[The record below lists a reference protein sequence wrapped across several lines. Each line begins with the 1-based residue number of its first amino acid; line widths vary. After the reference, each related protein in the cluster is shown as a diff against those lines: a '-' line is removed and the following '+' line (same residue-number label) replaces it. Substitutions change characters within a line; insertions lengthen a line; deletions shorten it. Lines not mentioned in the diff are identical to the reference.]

1 MTNVTLLFSLL
12 LIIAGC
18 AASPASVVNRAQPP
32 SIRIKTHQVEVGETL
47 YSIAWRYDLKVD
59 RLAQA
64 NSLDRSY
71 LITPGQTLTL
81 ILGNP
86 KSRMN
91 GLNQHRVLKGD
102 TLFSIASDYGI
113 EVQSLA
119 RANNL
124 DSPFLLYPGQIITL
138 DTNKLKIAKG
148 NTSQVS
154 NSRIPEIR
162 NRAKKTVY
170 SKNLQWKWPIK
181 GQVIEGFS
189 PDKLQKGIKV
199 KTSAGSTVHAAAPGN
214 VVYAGSGLRGYGKLI
229 IIKHSDMLL
238 SAYANN
244 HKLLV
249 EVGQAV
255 KHKDGISKLGVDG
268 MMYFEIRK
276 DGDPVNP
283 LKYIK

>member
-124 DSPFLLYPGQIITL
+124 DSP
-138 DTNKLKIAKG
+138 
-148 NTSQVS
+148 
-154 NSRIPEIR
+154 
-162 NRAKKTVY
+162 
-170 SKNLQWKWPIK
+170 
-181 GQVIEGFS
+181 
-189 PDKLQKGIKV
+189 
-199 KTSAGSTVHAAAPGN
+199 
-214 VVYAGSGLRGYGKLI
+214 
-229 IIKHSDMLL
+229 
-238 SAYANN
+238 
-244 HKLLV
+244 
-249 EVGQAV
+249 
-255 KHKDGISKLGVDG
+255 
-268 MMYFEIRK
+268 
-276 DGDPVNP
+276 
-283 LKYIK
+283 

>member
-1 MTNVTLLFSLL
+1 MTNVTLLLFLL
-12 LIIAGC
+12 LIIVGC
-18 AASPASVVNRAQPP
+18 STSPALVVHRDQPP
-32 SIRIKTHQVEVGETL
+32 NIRIKTHQVEVGETL

-59 RLAQA
+59 MLAQA

-86 KSRMN
+86 KSRVSAP
-91 GLNQHRVLKGD
+91 NQHMVLKGE
-102 TLFSIASDYGI
+102 TLFSIASEHAV

-138 DTNKLKIAKG
+138 DINKLNIAQRDASKEP
-148 NTSQVS
+148 N
-154 NSRIPEIR
+154 NRIPARQNI
-162 NRAKKTVY
+162 KKSVY
-170 SKNLQWKWPIK
+170 SKNLQWKWPVK
-181 GQVIEGFS
+181 GEVIEDFN
-189 PDKLQKGIKV
+189 PDKLQKGIKI
-199 KTSAGSTVHAAAPGN
+199 KSSDSIVHAAAPGN

-244 HKLLV
+244 EELLV
-249 EVGQAV
+249 EVGQTV
-255 KHKDGISKLGVDG
+255 THKDEISKLGVDG
-268 MMYFEIRK
+268 MIYFEVRK

>member
-1 MTNVTLLFSLL
+1 MTNVTLLLFLL
-12 LIIAGC
+12 LIIVGC
-18 AASPASVVNRAQPP
+18 STSPALVVHRDQPP
-32 SIRIKTHQVEVGETL
+32 NIRIKTHQVEVGETL

-59 RLAQA
+59 MLAQA

-86 KSRMN
+86 KSRVSAP
-91 GLNQHRVLKGD
+91 NQHTVLKGE
-102 TLFSIASDYGI
+102 TLFSIASEHAV

-138 DTNKLKIAKG
+138 DINKLNIAQRDASKEP
-148 NTSQVS
+148 N
-154 NSRIPEIR
+154 NRIPARQNI
-162 NRAKKTVY
+162 KKSVY
-170 SKNLQWKWPIK
+170 SKNLQWKWPVK
-181 GQVIEGFS
+181 GEVIEDFN
-189 PDKLQKGIKV
+189 PDKLQKGIKI
-199 KTSAGSTVHAAAPGN
+199 KSSDSIVHAAAPGN

-244 HKLLV
+244 EELLV
-249 EVGQAV
+249 EVGQTV
-255 KHKDGISKLGVDG
+255 THKDEISKLGVDG
-268 MMYFEIRK
+268 MIYFEVRK

>member
-1 MTNVTLLFSLL
+1 MTNVTLLLFLL
-12 LIIAGC
+12 LIIVGC
-18 AASPASVVNRAQPP
+18 STSPALVVHRDQPP
-32 SIRIKTHQVEVGETL
+32 NIRIKTHQVEVGETL

-59 RLAQA
+59 MLAQA

-71 LITPGQTLTL
+71 LITPGQTLPL

-86 KSRMN
+86 KARVSAP
-91 GLNQHRVLKGD
+91 NQHMVLKGE
-102 TLFSIASDYGI
+102 TLFSIASEHAV

-138 DTNKLKIAKG
+138 DINKLNIAQRDASKEP
-148 NTSQVS
+148 N
-154 NSRIPEIR
+154 NRIPARQNI
-162 NRAKKTVY
+162 KKSVY
-170 SKNLQWKWPIK
+170 SKNLQWKWPVK
-181 GQVIEGFS
+181 GEVIEDFN
-189 PDKLQKGIKV
+189 PDKLQKGIKI
-199 KTSAGSTVHAAAPGN
+199 KSSDSIVHAAAPGN

-244 HKLLV
+244 EELLV
-249 EVGQAV
+249 EVGQTV
-255 KHKDGISKLGVDG
+255 THKDEISKLGVDG
-268 MMYFEIRK
+268 MIYFEVRK

-283 LKYIK
+283 LKFIK

>member
-1 MTNVTLLFSLL
+1 M
-12 LIIAGC
+12 
-18 AASPASVVNRAQPP
+18 SPALVVHRDQPP
-32 SIRIKTHQVEVGETL
+32 NIRIKTHQVEVGETL

-59 RLAQA
+59 MLAQA

-86 KSRMN
+86 KSRVSAP
-91 GLNQHRVLKGD
+91 NQHTVLKGE
-102 TLFSIASDYGI
+102 TLFSIASEHAV

-119 RANNL
+119 RVNNL

-138 DTNKLKIAKG
+138 DINKLNIAQTDASKAP
-148 NTSQVS
+148 N
-154 NSRIPEIR
+154 NRIPAR
-162 NRAKKTVY
+162 QNTVKKPVY
-170 SKNLQWKWPIK
+170 SKNLQWKWPVK
-181 GQVIEGFS
+181 GEVIEGFR
-189 PDKLQKGIKV
+189 PDKLQKGIKI
-199 KTSAGSTVHAAAPGN
+199 KSSDSIVHAAAPGN

-244 HKLLV
+244 EDLLV
-249 EVGQAV
+249 EVGQTV
-255 KHKDGISKLGVDG
+255 KHKDEISKLGVDG
-268 MMYFEIRK
+268 MIYFEIRK

>member
-1 MTNVTLLFSLL
+1 MTNVTLLLFLL
-12 LIIAGC
+12 LIIVGC
-18 AASPASVVNRAQPP
+18 STSPASVVHRDQPP
-32 SIRIKTHQVEVGETL
+32 NIRIKTHQVEVGETL

-59 RLAQA
+59 MLAQA

-86 KSRMN
+86 KS
-91 GLNQHRVLKGD
+91 GVSAPNQHRVLKGD
-102 TLFSIASDYGI
+102 TLFSIASEHGV
-113 EVQSLA
+113 EVESLA
-119 RANNL
+119 RVNNL

-138 DTNKLKIAKG
+138 DINKLNIVQRD
-148 NTSQVS
+148 TSKAS
-154 NSRIPEIR
+154 NNRIPAR
-162 NRAKKTVY
+162 QNTVKKPVY
-170 SKNLQWKWPIK
+170 SKNLQWKWPVK
-181 GQVIEGFS
+181 GEVIEGFR
-189 PDKLQKGIKV
+189 PDKLQKGIKI
-199 KTSAGSTVHAAAPGN
+199 KSSDSIVHAAAPGN

-244 HKLLV
+244 EELLV
-249 EVGQAV
+249 EVGQTV
-255 KHKDGISKLGVDG
+255 THKDEISKLGVDG
-268 MMYFEIRK
+268 MMYFEVRK

>member
-1 MTNVTLLFSLL
+1 MTNVTLLLFLL
-12 LIIAGC
+12 LIIVGC
-18 AASPASVVNRAQPP
+18 STSPASVVHRDQPP
-32 SIRIKTHQVEVGETL
+32 NIRIKTHQVEVGETL

-59 RLAQA
+59 MLAQA

-81 ILGNP
+81 VLGNP
-86 KSRMN
+86 KS
-91 GLNQHRVLKGD
+91 GVSAPNQHRVLKGD
-102 TLFSIASDYGI
+102 TLFSIASEHGV

-119 RANNL
+119 RVNNL

-138 DTNKLKIAKG
+138 DINKLNIAQRDA
-148 NTSQVS
+148 SQAS
-154 NSRIPEIR
+154 NNRIPAR
-162 NRAKKTVY
+162 QNTVKKPVY
-170 SKNLQWKWPIK
+170 SKNLQWKWPVK
-181 GQVIEGFS
+181 GEVIEGFR
-189 PDKLQKGIKV
+189 PDKLQKGIKI
-199 KTSAGSTVHAAAPGN
+199 KSSDSIVHAAAPGN

-244 HKLLV
+244 EELLV
-249 EVGQAV
+249 EVGQTV
-255 KHKDGISKLGVDG
+255 KHKDEISKLGVDG

>member
-1 MTNVTLLFSLL
+1 MTNVTLLLFLL
-12 LIIAGC
+12 LIIVGC
-18 AASPASVVNRAQPP
+18 STSPALVVHRDQPP
-32 SIRIKTHQVEVGETL
+32 NIRIKTHQVEVGETL

-59 RLAQA
+59 MLAQA

-86 KSRMN
+86 KSRVSAP
-91 GLNQHRVLKGD
+91 NQHTVLKGE
-102 TLFSIASDYGI
+102 TLFSIAS
-113 EVQSLA
+113 EHAVVVQSLA
-119 RANNL
+119 RVNNL

-138 DTNKLKIAKG
+138 DINKLNIAQRDASKAP
-148 NTSQVS
+148 N
-154 NSRIPEIR
+154 NRISARQNI
-162 NRAKKTVY
+162 KKSVY
-170 SKNLQWKWPIK
+170 SKNLQWKWPVK
-181 GQVIEGFS
+181 GEVIEDFN
-189 PDKLQKGIKV
+189 PDKLQKGIKI
-199 KTSAGSTVHAAAPGN
+199 KSSDSIVHAAAPGN

-244 HKLLV
+244 EELLV
-249 EVGQAV
+249 EVGQTV
-255 KHKDGISKLGVDG
+255 THKDEISKLGVDG
-268 MMYFEIRK
+268 MIYFEVRK

>member
-1 MTNVTLLFSLL
+1 LTNVTLLLFLL
-12 LIIAGC
+12 LIIVGC
-18 AASPASVVNRAQPP
+18 STSPALVVHRDQPP
-32 SIRIKTHQVEVGETL
+32 NIRIKTHQVEVGETL

-59 RLAQA
+59 MLAQA

-86 KSRMN
+86 KSRVSAP
-91 GLNQHRVLKGD
+91 NQHTVLKGE
-102 TLFSIASDYGI
+102 TLFSIASEHAV

-138 DTNKLKIAKG
+138 DINKLNIAQRDASKEP
-148 NTSQVS
+148 N
-154 NSRIPEIR
+154 NRIPARQNI
-162 NRAKKTVY
+162 KKSVY
-170 SKNLQWKWPIK
+170 SKNLQWKWPVK
-181 GQVIEGFS
+181 GEVIEDFN
-189 PDKLQKGIKV
+189 PDKLQKGIKI
-199 KTSAGSTVHAAAPGN
+199 KSSDSIVHAAAPGN

-244 HKLLV
+244 EELLV
-249 EVGQAV
+249 EVGQTV
-255 KHKDGISKLGVDG
+255 THKDEISKLGVDG
-268 MMYFEIRK
+268 MIYFEVRK

>member
-1 MTNVTLLFSLL
+1 LTNVTLLLFLL
-12 LIIAGC
+12 LIIVGC
-18 AASPASVVNRAQPP
+18 STSPALVVHRDQPP
-32 SIRIKTHQVEVGETL
+32 NIRIKTHQVEVGETL

-59 RLAQA
+59 MLAQA

-86 KSRMN
+86 KSRVSAP
-91 GLNQHRVLKGD
+91 NQHMVLKGE
-102 TLFSIASDYGI
+102 TLFSIASEHAV

-138 DTNKLKIAKG
+138 DINKLNIAQRDASKEP
-148 NTSQVS
+148 N
-154 NSRIPEIR
+154 NRIPARQNI
-162 NRAKKTVY
+162 KKSVY
-170 SKNLQWKWPIK
+170 SKNLQWKWPVK
-181 GQVIEGFS
+181 GEVIEDFN
-189 PDKLQKGIKV
+189 PDKLQKGIKI
-199 KTSAGSTVHAAAPGN
+199 KSSDSIVHAAAPGN

-244 HKLLV
+244 EELLV
-249 EVGQAV
+249 EVGQTV
-255 KHKDGISKLGVDG
+255 THKDEISKLGVDG
-268 MMYFEIRK
+268 MIYFEVRK

>member
-1 MTNVTLLFSLL
+1 MTNVTLLLLLL
-12 LIIAGC
+12 LIIVGC
-18 AASPASVVNRAQPP
+18 STSPASVVHRDQPP
-32 SIRIKTHQVEVGETL
+32 NIRIKTHQVEVGETL

-59 RLAQA
+59 MLAQA

-86 KSRMN
+86 KSRVSAP
-91 GLNQHRVLKGD
+91 NQHMVLKGE
-102 TLFSIASDYGI
+102 TLFSIASEHAV

-138 DTNKLKIAKG
+138 DINKLNIAQRDASKAP
-148 NTSQVS
+148 N
-154 NSRIPEIR
+154 NRISARQNI
-162 NRAKKTVY
+162 KKSVY
-170 SKNLQWKWPIK
+170 SKNLQWKWPVK
-181 GQVIEGFS
+181 GEVIEDFN
-189 PDKLQKGIKV
+189 PDKLQKGIKI
-199 KTSAGSTVHAAAPGN
+199 KSSDSIVHAAAPGN

-244 HKLLV
+244 EELLV
-249 EVGQAV
+249 EVGQTV
-255 KHKDGISKLGVDG
+255 THKDEISKLGVDG
-268 MMYFEIRK
+268 MIYFEVRK

>member
-1 MTNVTLLFSLL
+1 L
-12 LIIAGC
+12 
-18 AASPASVVNRAQPP
+18 VVHRDQPP
-32 SIRIKTHQVEVGETL
+32 NIRIKTHQVEVGETL

-59 RLAQA
+59 MLAQA

-86 KSRMN
+86 KSRVSAP
-91 GLNQHRVLKGD
+91 NQHMVLKGE
-102 TLFSIASDYGI
+102 TLFSIASEHAV

-138 DTNKLKIAKG
+138 DINKLNIAQRDASKEP
-148 NTSQVS
+148 N
-154 NSRIPEIR
+154 NRIPARQNI
-162 NRAKKTVY
+162 KKSVY
-170 SKNLQWKWPIK
+170 SKNLQWKWPVK
-181 GQVIEGFS
+181 GEVIEDFN
-189 PDKLQKGIKV
+189 PDKLQKGIKI
-199 KTSAGSTVHAAAPGN
+199 KSSDSIVHAAAPGN

-244 HKLLV
+244 EELLV
-249 EVGQAV
+249 EVGQTV
-255 KHKDGISKLGVDG
+255 THKDEISKLGVDG
-268 MMYFEIRK
+268 MIYFEVRK

>member
-1 MTNVTLLFSLL
+1 MTNVTLLLFLL
-12 LIIAGC
+12 LIIVGC
-18 AASPASVVNRAQPP
+18 STSPASVVHRDQPP
-32 SIRIKTHQVEVGETL
+32 NIRIKTHQVEVGETL

-59 RLAQA
+59 MLAQA

-86 KSRMN
+86 KS
-91 GLNQHRVLKGD
+91 GVSAPNQHRVLKGD
-102 TLFSIASDYGI
+102 TLFSIASEHAV

-119 RANNL
+119 RVNNL
-124 DSPFLLYPGQIITL
+124 GSPFLLYPGQIITL
-138 DTNKLKIAKG
+138 DINKLNIAQRDASKAP
-148 NTSQVS
+148 N
-154 NSRIPEIR
+154 NRIPARQKI
-162 NRAKKTVY
+162 KKSVY
-170 SKNLQWKWPIK
+170 SKNLQWKWPVK
-181 GQVIEGFS
+181 GEVIEGFR
-189 PDKLQKGIKV
+189 PDKLQKGIKI
-199 KTSAGSTVHAAAPGN
+199 KSSDSIVHAAAPGN

-244 HKLLV
+244 EELLV
-249 EVGQAV
+249 EVGQTV
-255 KHKDGISKLGVDG
+255 KHKDEISKLGVDG
-268 MMYFEIRK
+268 MIYFEIRK

>member
-1 MTNVTLLFSLL
+1 MTNVTLLLFLL
-12 LIIAGC
+12 LIIVGC
-18 AASPASVVNRAQPP
+18 STSPALVVHRDQPP
-32 SIRIKTHQVEVGETL
+32 NIRIKTHQVEVGETL

-59 RLAQA
+59 MLAQA

-86 KSRMN
+86 KSRVSAP
-91 GLNQHRVLKGD
+91 NQHTVLKGE
-102 TLFSIASDYGI
+102 TLFSIASEHAV

-138 DTNKLKIAKG
+138 DINKLNIAQRDASKEP
-148 NTSQVS
+148 N
-154 NSRIPEIR
+154 NRIPARQNI
-162 NRAKKTVY
+162 KKSVY
-170 SKNLQWKWPIK
+170 SKNLQWKWPVK
-181 GQVIEGFS
+181 GEVIEDFN
-189 PDKLQKGIKV
+189 PDKLQKGIKI
-199 KTSAGSTVHAAAPGN
+199 KSSDSIVHAAAPGN

-244 HKLLV
+244 EELLV
-249 EVGQAV
+249 EVGQTV
-255 KHKDGISKLGVDG
+255 THKDEISKLGVDG
-268 MMYFEIRK
+268 MIYFEIRK

>member
-1 MTNVTLLFSLL
+1 MTNVTLLLFLL
-12 LIIAGC
+12 LIIVGC
-18 AASPASVVNRAQPP
+18 STSPALVVHRDQPP
-32 SIRIKTHQVEVGETL
+32 NIRIKTHQVEVGETL

-59 RLAQA
+59 MLAQA

-86 KSRMN
+86 KSRVSAP
-91 GLNQHRVLKGD
+91 NQHMVLKGE
-102 TLFSIASDYGI
+102 TLFSIASEHAV

-138 DTNKLKIAKG
+138 DINKLNIAQRDASKAPNNRTAARQKI
-148 NTSQVS
+148 
-154 NSRIPEIR
+154 
-162 NRAKKTVY
+162 KKSVY
-170 SKNLQWKWPIK
+170 SKNLQWKWPVK
-181 GQVIEGFS
+181 GEVIEDFN
-189 PDKLQKGIKV
+189 PDKLQKGIKI
-199 KTSAGSTVHAAAPGN
+199 KSSDSIVHAAAPGN

-244 HKLLV
+244 EELLV
-249 EVGQAV
+249 EVGQTV
-255 KHKDGISKLGVDG
+255 THKDEISKLGVDG
-268 MMYFEIRK
+268 MIYFEVRK

>member
-1 MTNVTLLFSLL
+1 MTNVTLLLFLL
-12 LIIAGC
+12 LIIVGC
-18 AASPASVVNRAQPP
+18 STSPALVVHRDQPP
-32 SIRIKTHQVEVGETL
+32 NIRIKTHQVEVGETL

-59 RLAQA
+59 MLAQA

-86 KSRMN
+86 KSRVSAP
-91 GLNQHRVLKGD
+91 NQHMVLKGE
-102 TLFSIASDYGI
+102 TLFSIASEHAV

-138 DTNKLKIAKG
+138 DINKLNIAQRDASKEP
-148 NTSQVS
+148 N
-154 NSRIPEIR
+154 NRIPARQNI
-162 NRAKKTVY
+162 KKSVY
-170 SKNLQWKWPIK
+170 SKNLQWKWPVK
-181 GQVIEGFS
+181 GEVIEDFN
-189 PDKLQKGIKV
+189 PDKLQKGIKI
-199 KTSAGSTVHAAAPGN
+199 KSSDSIVHAAAPGN

-244 HKLLV
+244 EELLV
-249 EVGQAV
+249 EVGQTV
-255 KHKDGISKLGVDG
+255 THKDEISKLGVDG
-268 MMYFEIRK
+268 MIYFEVRK

-283 LKYIK
+283 LKFIK

>member
-1 MTNVTLLFSLL
+1 MTNVTLLLFLL
-12 LIIAGC
+12 LIIVGC
-18 AASPASVVNRAQPP
+18 STSPALVVHRDQPP
-32 SIRIKTHQVEVGETL
+32 NIRIKTHQVEVGETL

-59 RLAQA
+59 MLAQA

-86 KSRMN
+86 KSRVSAP
-91 GLNQHRVLKGD
+91 NQHMVVKGE
-102 TLFSIASDYGI
+102 TLFSIASEHAV

-138 DTNKLKIAKG
+138 DINKLNIAQRDASKEP
-148 NTSQVS
+148 N
-154 NSRIPEIR
+154 NRIPARQNI
-162 NRAKKTVY
+162 KKSVY
-170 SKNLQWKWPIK
+170 SKNLQWKWPVK
-181 GQVIEGFS
+181 GEVIEDFN
-189 PDKLQKGIKV
+189 PDKLQKGIKI
-199 KTSAGSTVHAAAPGN
+199 KSSDSIVHAAAPGN

-244 HKLLV
+244 EELLV
-249 EVGQAV
+249 EVGQTV
-255 KHKDGISKLGVDG
+255 THKDEISKLGVDG
-268 MMYFEIRK
+268 MIYFEVRK

-283 LKYIK
+283 LKFIK

>member
-1 MTNVTLLFSLL
+1 MTNVTLLLFLL
-12 LIIAGC
+12 LIIVGC
-18 AASPASVVNRAQPP
+18 STSPALVVHRDQPP
-32 SIRIKTHQVEVGETL
+32 NIRIKTHQVEVGETL

-59 RLAQA
+59 MLAQA

-86 KSRMN
+86 KSRVSAP
-91 GLNQHRVLKGD
+91 NQHTVLKGE
-102 TLFSIASDYGI
+102 TLFSIASEHAV

-138 DTNKLKIAKG
+138 DINKLNIAQRDASKAP
-148 NTSQVS
+148 N
-154 NSRIPEIR
+154 NRISARQNI
-162 NRAKKTVY
+162 KKSVY
-170 SKNLQWKWPIK
+170 SKNLQWKWPVK
-181 GQVIEGFS
+181 GEVIEDFN
-189 PDKLQKGIKV
+189 PDKLQKGIKI
-199 KTSAGSTVHAAAPGN
+199 KSSDSIVHAAAPGN

-244 HKLLV
+244 EDLLV
-249 EVGQAV
+249 EVGQTV
-255 KHKDGISKLGVDG
+255 THKDEISKLGVDG
-268 MMYFEIRK
+268 MIYFEVRK